1 MKKKN
6 YLYIKMLNNTP
17 KITTYRQRYRER
29 KRKNVLKKVDG
40 IIKKTKKGYKKWL
53 VIETTHFLMKKKRES
68 MVEINIRICLKKKT
82 KNKKAWKSI

>member
-1 MKKKN
+1 MDNYNYEKKK

-40 IIKKTKKGYKKWL
+40 IIKKTKKCYKKWL
-53 VIETTHFLMKKKRES
+53 VIETTHFLMKKKKREYGRNQYQNLS
-68 MVEINIRICLKKKT
+68 EE
-82 KNKKAWKSI
+82 KNKK

>member
-1 MKKKN
+1 MDNYNYEKKK

-53 VIETTHFLMKKKRES
+53 VIETTHFLMKKKKREYGRNQYQNLS
-68 MVEINIRICLKKKT
+68 EE
-82 KNKKAWKSI
+82 KNKK

>member
-1 MKKKN
+1 MKKNN

-53 VIETTHFLMKKKRES
+53 VIETTHFLMKKKKREFGRNQYQNLS
-68 MVEINIRICLKKKT
+68 EE
-82 KNKKAWKSI
+82 KNKK